1 MAESPAVGLVFDD
14 RYLTYDS
21 GLSLINYDDPYP
33 FATPVPHVSGP
44 ELVGRAKHLIDLS
57 GLGERLLAIAAEPAT
72 DELLTLFHTPDYLAR
87 VAELAAAGGGDAGR
101 GAPIGRGGDRVAR
114 LAVGGA
120 VAATDAVLSGRAR
133 GAYALVRPPGHHA
146 LADHGMGF
154 CVYGNVVIAAR
165 HAQRAWSTAKILIL
179 DWDVHHGNGTQAA
192 FWADR
197 DVLFISIH
205 QDNLFPTGSGAAD
218 EVGIGAGEGFT
229 VNLPLPAG
237 TGNRGYAEAFD
248 RVVVP
253 IARQFQP
260 DLVFVSA
267 GQDASVQDPLGRMS
281 LTLAGYRLM
290 MERMQAVADEVCGG
304 RIVLTQ
310 EGGYSPTYAPYCTSA
325 IVESLAGDLA
335 AGLEPLADPYGVR
348 GEALPPTNELGL
360 DVERVIERVV
370 AIQRRYWAL

>member
-44 ELVGRAKHLIDLS
+44 ELVGRAKHLTDLIR
-57 GLGERLLAIAAEPAT
+57 LVERLLPIAAEPAT
-72 DELLTLFHTPDYLAR
+72 DELLTMYHTPAYLAR
-87 VAELAAAGGGDAGR
+87 VAALAAGGGDAGR
-101 GAPIGRGGDRVAR
+101 GAPIGRGGDQVAR
-114 LAVGGA
+114 LAVGA
-120 VAATDAVLSGRAR
+120 TVAATDAVLSGRVR
-133 GAYALVRPPGHHA
+133 SAYALVRPPGHHA

-165 HAQRAWSTAKILIL
+165 HAQRAWSTAKILIV
-179 DWDVHHGNGTQAA
+179 DWDVHHGNGTQDA
-192 FWADR
+192 FWPGR

-205 QDNLFPTGSGAAD
+205 QDNLFPTGSGAAH
-218 EVGIGAGEGFT
+218 EVGTGAGEGFT

-253 IARQFQP
+253 IARQFTP
-260 DLVFVSA
+260 DLVFISA
-267 GQDASVQDPLGRMS
+267 GQDASVQDPLGRMC

-290 MERMQAVADEVCGG
+290 MERMQAVADETCCG
-304 RIVLTQ
+304 RIVVSH
-310 EGGYSPTYAPYCTSA
+310 EGGYTPTYAPYCTAA
-325 IVESLAGDLA
+325 IVQTLAGDLA
-335 AGLEPLADPYGVR
+335 AGLEPLADPYGAR

-360 DVERVIERVV
+360 DAERALDRVV
-370 AIQRRYWAL
+370 AIQRQYWYL